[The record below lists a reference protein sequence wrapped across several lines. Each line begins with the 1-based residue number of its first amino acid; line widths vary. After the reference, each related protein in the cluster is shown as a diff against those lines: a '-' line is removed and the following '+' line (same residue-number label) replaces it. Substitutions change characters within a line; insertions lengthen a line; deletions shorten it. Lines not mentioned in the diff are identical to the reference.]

1 MKLEEKVEKLS
12 EEIEKET
19 DTNIHKDK
27 QHKRSQWKKFV
38 KQIREDFILRQVKYK
53 EQKEIFGNR
62 NSYSKTDKDATFMRM
77 KEDHMKNVKKRN
89 SSIYISNLL
98 FTFISSIKYI
108 RLSANRLTPIIMRF
122 ATFILH
128 STNTLDMRI
137 NFSIL

>member
-1 MKLEEKVEKLS
+1 
-12 EEIEKET
+12 
-19 DTNIHKDK
+19 
-27 QHKRSQWKKFV
+27 V

-77 KEDHMKNVKKRN
+77 KENRMKTELIN
-89 SSIYISNLL
+89 IYSNLL

-137 NFSIL
+137 NFLIL